1 MHIQRDHEGIK
12 FGVKCHL
19 CDKTYSVNT
28 ALKMHIEAVHE
39 KKRPHA
45 CNLCDFTFAQKAH
58 LVTHLKGKHKQ
69 TVVVI

>member
-39 KKRPHA
+39 KKRPFA
-45 CNLCDFTFAQKAH
+45 CDICSERFGQKAH
-58 LVTHLKGKHKQ
+58 LVTHIKGKHKSH
-69 TVVVI
+69 V